1 MSLGNVW
8 SMERWR
14 NDVYGSCQG
23 MTAICLEL
31 GVFGDF
37 VSGERTAGESDLDAS
52 CEIFLIRE
60 DAESLEV
67 WGEAAKIK
75 LFR

>member
-1 MSLGNVW
+1 
-8 SMERWR
+8 
-14 NDVYGSCQG
+14 

>member
-1 MSLGNVW
+1 
-8 SMERWR
+8 
-14 NDVYGSCQG
+14 
-23 MTAICLEL
+23 MTVICLEL

-37 VSGERTAGESDLDAS
+37 GRGEAIAGESDLDAS
-52 CEIFLIRE
+52 CADFLIRE
-60 DAESLEV
+60 DAESFEV